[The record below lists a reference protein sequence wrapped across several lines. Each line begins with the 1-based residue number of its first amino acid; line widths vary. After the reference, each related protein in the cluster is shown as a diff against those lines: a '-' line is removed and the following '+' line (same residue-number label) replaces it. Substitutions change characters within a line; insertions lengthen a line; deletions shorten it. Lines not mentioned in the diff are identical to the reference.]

1 MENSTKNNDLNSSSV
16 VITEIEKNRIK
27 ELALEMKKDEKIIKL
42 IRILTFKL
50 AGLLPITVTEKERE
64 KELAELFVYLSE
76 TYVSQIDRVKEIE
89 EEIRVK
95 GHHSERIYQMTEIKN
110 KFSLE
115 LIIATRDLLWE

>member
-1 MENSTKNNDLNSSSV
+1 MDNSTKKNDLNSSIV
-16 VITEIEKNRIK
+16 VITENEKIKIK
-27 ELALEMKKDEKIIKL
+27 ELALEMKEDEKIIKL

-50 AGLLPITVTEKERE
+50 AGLLPITVTREERE
-64 KELAELFVYLSE
+64 KELAELFIYLSE

-95 GHHSERIYQMTEIKN
+95 AHNSERIHRMTEIKN

>member
-1 MENSTKNNDLNSSSV
+1 MDNSTKKNDLNSSSV
-16 VITEIEKNRIK
+16 VITENEKIKIK
-27 ELALEMKKDEKIIKL
+27 ELALEMKEDEKIIKL

-50 AGLLPITVTEKERE
+50 AGLLPITVTREERE
-64 KELAELFVYLSE
+64 KELAELFIYLSE

-89 EEIRVK
+89 EGIRVK
-95 GHHSERIYQMTEIKN
+95 GHNSERIHRMTEIKN

>member
-1 MENSTKNNDLNSSSV
+1 MENSTKNNDLNLSSV
-16 VITEIEKNRIK
+16 VITEIEKIRIK

-50 AGLLPITVTEKERE
+50 AGLLPITVTEEERE

-76 TYVSQIDRVKEIE
+76 TYVSQIDRVKELE
-89 EEIRVK
+89 EEISVK
-95 GHHSERIYQMTEIKN
+95 GHHSERIHRMTEIKN

-115 LIIATRDLLWE
+115 LVIATRDLLWE